1 MRMNDGLET
10 KGYLCQSFSQDGSLS
25 QLSVTLKKLQL
36 KLRQSAR
43 SSSIG
48 DGLATVETIDQNTQ
62 LVLAVQTLHS
72 ASAFFWTGLTGLN
85 HPRGVLGG
93 SDGSIPQLNQ
103 WPNGA
108 PPPDTTG
115 LDCVNS
121 SASSGE
127 WAAVSCDTS
136 AVVVCSG
143 AE

>member
-1 MRMNDGLET
+1 M
-10 KGYLCQSFSQDGSLS
+10 Y
-25 QLSVTLKKLQL
+25 
-36 KLRQSAR
+36 
-43 SSSIG
+43 

-72 ASAFFWTGLTGLN
+72 ASAFFWTGLTDSITPEVFLWG
-85 HPRGVLGG
+85 
-93 SDGSIPQLNQ
+93 DGSTPQLNL
-103 WPNGA
+103 WANGA

-121 SASSGE
+121 SANFGE